1 MQTECSPTLFEFEP
15 VERHKVVAGFD
26 GGIITSDAGG
36 LLLGRLDRG
45 LGLIRRMAVCFTDR
59 RDPRLLEHTVE
70 TLVGQRV
77 FALALGYE
85 DLNDHDEL
93 RHDPLFH
100 VLAGKLE
107 AKRSDC
113 APVAGKSTLNR
124 LEHRPRREAGKYH
137 KIDYDAPS
145 LEALFVDIFLD
156 GHKRAPKEIVL
167 DLDATDDTIHGEQEG
182 RFFHGYYD
190 SYCYLPLY
198 IFCGRFLLGAKLRPA
213 NIDGAAGAVDE
224 VARIVARIR
233 ARWPKVRIVLRGD
246 SGFCREELMAWCEA
260 EGVAYLFGLAPNA
273 RLKAVLAPEAL
284 GGSAVV
290 PNHRQGGSAVQGF
303 RLPDRDLLEPAAA
316 GCGQG
321 RAPARRCQSAF
332 RGDQPG
338 QGKDRRPRPL
348 RRSLLRPRRDGKP
361 HQGMPA
367 RPVRRP
373 HVVGDHA
380 GQPTAPV
387 VRVDGLYHRAECLT
401 HVGDSQAVRSLTQCG
416 EPMRFAMAAPIDL
429 RNDFDSVSL
438 RRLAKRTRDAT
449 QSRRLLALAEVYD
462 GGSRTDASRI
472 GGVGL
477 QIIRDWVLRFN
488 ARGPDGLVD
497 GKSPGAP
504 SKLNADHRRA
514 LAEVVEAG
522 PVPAVDGVVRW
533 RRKDLARWLLETFA
547 ISLDETT
554 VGREL
559 KALGFAKISARPRHY
574 AQNELAVEAFKKN
587 FPAELA
593 KIRARLPKGVE
604 IELWWQD
611 EARIG
616 QKNKLTRR
624 WARRGTRP
632 RAPRDQ
638 RTEWAYIFG
647 AICPAKGKGA
657 GLVMPWCDTDAMA
670 AHLIEISAA
679 VDPGAHAV
687 LIVDQ
692 AGWHLTPKL
701 AIPDNITVLAL
712 PPRSPELNPVENVWQ
727 FMRDN

>member
-45 LGLIRRMAVCFTDR
+45 LGLIRRMASCFTDR

-273 RLKAVLAPEAL
+273 RLKAVLAPRGL

-303 RLPDRDLLEPAAA
+303 RLPDRDLLEPTAA

-387 VRVDGLYHRAECLT
+387 VRVDGLRAAQR
-401 HVGDSQAVRSLTQCG
+401 V
-416 EPMRFAMAAPIDL
+416 APDRAPPHPVCRCHL
-429 RNDFDSVSL
+429 RHHP
-438 RRLAKRTRDAT
+438 
-449 QSRRLLALAEVYD
+449 AE
-462 GGSRTDASRI
+462 
-472 GGVGL
+472 
-477 QIIRDWVLRFN
+477 
-488 ARGPDGLVD
+488 
-497 GKSPGAP
+497 
-504 SKLNADHRRA
+504 
-514 LAEVVEAG
+514 
-522 PVPAVDGVVRW
+522 
-533 RRKDLARWLLETFA
+533 
-547 ISLDETT
+547 
-554 VGREL
+554 
-559 KALGFAKISARPRHY
+559 
-574 AQNELAVEAFKKN
+574 AVED
-587 FPAELA
+587 
-593 KIRARLPKGVE
+593 R
-604 IELWWQD
+604 
-611 EARIG
+611 
-616 QKNKLTRR
+616 
-624 WARRGTRP
+624 
-632 RAPRDQ
+632 
-638 RTEWAYIFG
+638 
-647 AICPAKGKGA
+647 CPG
-657 GLVMPWCDTDAMA
+657 P
-670 AHLIEISAA
+670 S
-679 VDPGAHAV
+679 
-687 LIVDQ
+687 
-692 AGWHLTPKL
+692 
-701 AIPDNITVLAL
+701 
-712 PPRSPELNPVENVWQ
+712 
-727 FMRDN
+727 